1 MGKEFQMIK
10 SIALGLV
17 GMSVMAQLFSFA
29 PISST
34 ELKIESAQKSA
45 FKTEGAC
52 MSRILDK
59 APRIAAKETCR
70 LS

>member
-1 MGKEFQMIK
+1 MIK

-17 GMSVMAQLFSFA
+17 GLSVMAQLLSFA

-34 ELKIESAQKSA
+34 ELKIEASPKTA

-59 APRIAAKETCR
+59 APRMAAKEICR
-70 LS
+70 LG